1 MRRLVLA
8 TAILAMVA
16 GPTPQAQ
23 DAQAIVSAV
32 ADAMGSAKVTAVQYS
47 GSGTIATF
55 GQSWKNEVP
64 WPEFKLTSY
73 TATIDYGIPA
83 MRVESAR
90 DNPDEGRPMQ
100 GGGFPLLGVQRA
112 NQAVNGKVAWNVNG
126 GNATPALATVNDR
139 MLELW
144 STPHGVVKVAQAAA
158 GKLTVEEQKTAR
170 GEPTGVRIL
179 TFPVGNTTF
188 KASVSKENTVTR
200 VEYTI
205 DTPMIGDTQVVALF
219 SQYTDRGDGV
229 KFPGRIVRTQG
240 ASPTIKLDGY
250 PVLTLAVDKFAA
262 NPKPALDVPEAVQKA
277 APTPPAVA
285 AVTTQKIAEGV
296 VFLSG
301 QGANSVAVEF
311 ADHIVLIEAPQGD
324 ALTAARF
331 DAARKAFANKP
342 VRYVVNT
349 HHHFDHAGGLREA
362 VAEDATIVTN
372 GWNRLYYE
380 KLIAAPH
387 TLNPDRLS
395 KTPKKATME
404 FVGTDFGQGREVHE
418 MTDGKRKLQIF
429 RVAGSQ
435 HADAMLIA
443 YLPAEKILIEAD
455 LYTPPAEGA
464 AAPLA
469 TTAGARIIIN
479 PEPRILYNNIKRQN
493 LQVETI
499 APLHGRVVKMA
510 ELLKELGEA
519 GN

>member
-1 MRRLVLA
+1 
-8 TAILAMVA
+8 
-16 GPTPQAQ
+16 
-23 DAQAIVSAV
+23 
-32 ADAMGSAKVTAVQYS
+32 
-47 GSGTIATF
+47 
-55 GQSWKNEVP
+55 
-64 WPEFKLTSY
+64 
-73 TATIDYGIPA
+73 
-83 MRVESAR
+83 
-90 DNPDEGRPMQ
+90 MQ
-100 GGGFPLLGVQRA
+100 GGGFPLPGVQRA

-126 GNATPALATVNDR
+126 NNATPALATVNDR

-144 STPHGVVKVAQAAA
+144 STPHGVVKAAQAAA

-170 GEPTGVRIL
+170 GEPTGIRIL

-188 KASVSKENTVTR
+188 KANVSKENTVTR

-205 DTPMIGDTQVVALF
+205 DTPMIGDTAVVALF

-229 KFPGRIVRTQG
+229 KFPSRIVRTQG
-240 ASPTIKLDGY
+240 ASPTIKMDGY
-250 PVLTLAVDKFAA
+250 PVLTLAVEKFAA

-277 APTPPAVA
+277 AATPPAAA
-285 AVTTQKIAEGV
+285 AVTTQKVAEGV

-342 VRYVVNT
+342 VRYLVNT
-349 HHHFDHAGGLREA
+349 HHHFDHAGGLRAA

-380 KLIAAPH
+380 KLVAAPH
-387 TLNPDRLS
+387 TLNPDRLA

-435 HADAMLIA
+435 HADAMLIVISA
-443 YLPAEKILIEAD
+443 GRKNPHRGRHVYAASRRHRCEPGDDGRDADHHQSRTENSLQQHQAPEPAGRD
-455 LYTPPAEGA
+455 DR
-464 AAPLA
+464 AAPRPCRQDGRFLKGSRRSRRLSPVCARRAGVA
-469 TTAGARIIIN
+469 TAATPAPPSCPASNVPKKFTAWSQALPGVR
-479 PEPRILYNNIKRQN
+479 
-493 LQVETI
+493 VEW
-499 APLHGRVVKMA
+499 RYR
-510 ELLKELGEA
+510 
-519 GN
+519 